1 MLKVFFA
8 LTFFMLWSDVYAQP
22 MDQLI
27 TKLEEQNN
35 AKVIS
40 VQQRRGGY
48 RVRLLQSNGVVKTIH
63 YRPEGWAPPPRPR
76 VFNDEIENDSREA
89 WIEQRRQRKIEQ
101 QQHTRQGD
109 Q

>member
-1 MLKVFFA
+1 MFKVYVA
-8 LTFFMLWSDVYAQP
+8 LAVLVASLGVSAQP

-27 TKLEEQNN
+27 SKLEEQNN

-48 RVRLLQSNGVVKTIH
+48 RVRLLHSNGVVKTIH

-76 VFNDEIENDSREA
+76 VFNDDIDSDSREA
-89 WIEQRRQRKIEQ
+89 WIEQRRQRKAEQ
-101 QQHTRQGD
+101 QSRPAQGD
-109 Q
+109 K